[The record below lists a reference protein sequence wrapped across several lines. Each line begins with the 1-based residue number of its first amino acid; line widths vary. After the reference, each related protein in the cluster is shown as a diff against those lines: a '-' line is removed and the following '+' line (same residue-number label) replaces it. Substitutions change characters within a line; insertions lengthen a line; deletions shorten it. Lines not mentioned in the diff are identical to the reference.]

1 MTKTYKKSSAT
12 RINMRNKRSKTIAEK
27 LKIVDRVERKNQK
40 HMAPLKIIGKVS
52 LNNHLWG

>member
-12 RINMRNKRSKTIAEK
+12 RIDMRNKRSKTIAEK

-52 LNNHLWG
+52 LNNHL